1 MDENESLETMNG
13 TIIFQDVNIG
23 SKSECR
29 KPFLYVNQNEIFP
42 LFMKNSNPFE
52 NNELKEFDGK
62 QVSVTG
68 FMNDKKFV
76 ITEIKL

>member
-29 KPFLYVNQNEIFP
+29 KPFLYVSQDDVVP

-68 FMNDKKFV
+68 YRSDKKFIV
-76 ITEIKL
+76 TEIKL